1 MSVRLRPRQEG
12 DVQEAKE
19 EERTLGDGDMGY
31 TLGICSLRPPSR
43 DTGFGGRRADGRT
56 ALKLGRAV
64 SKLRVGQLRRQEVR
78 STKVQYN
85 SCLWLA
91 RLVWRFV
98 GYLWLFCYRV
108 FTQRPYSGRSW
119 AVYRCGWKYRT
130 GMLYGVRYQHRP

>member
-1 MSVRLRPRQEG
+1 MVGNS
-12 DVQEAKE
+12 
-19 EERTLGDGDMGY
+19 ERNVSKAETA
-31 TLGICSLRPPSR
+31 T
-43 DTGFGGRRADGRT
+43 GRRCSGSKGRRKNVGRRRHGIHVGNMDGRT

-108 FTQRPYSGRSW
+108 FTQRPVLGSVLGCLSMWVEVPDRDALRRKISTPT
-119 AVYRCGWKYRT
+119 VNGDR
-130 GMLYGVRYQHRP
+130 YG